1 MAGVNKVILIGNL
14 TREPDYRQ
22 MPSGSAV
29 TDFGM
34 AMNRRFTNSRG
45 EQQEDTCF
53 VDIAAFGRTAD
64 VIRNYCHKG
73 DPLFV
78 EGRLRFDQWD
88 DKASG
93 AKRSRLTVV
102 AESVELLS
110 RRGNAPDGSQGGYPQ
125 GGYQASYQQGG
136 YQQGY
141 QQGGYQQG
149 GYAQPIPSPVGIQ
162 PLTPNGA
169 SYAPQQ
175 PAQGGTVQFAP
186 QPPPMP
192 AFQPAQPQ
200 QNAAPANNDAPV
212 EDVPF

>member
-88 DKASG
+88 DKVSG

-110 RRGNAPDGSQGGYPQ
+110 RRGSAPDGAQGG
-125 GGYQASYQQGG
+125 YQQGG
-136 YQQGY
+136 YQQGYPSQGY

-149 GYAQPIPSPVGIQ
+149 GYVQPIPSPVGIQ
-162 PLTPNGA
+162 PLTPGGT
-169 SYAPQQ
+169 YAPPQPQQ
-175 PAQGGTVQFAP
+175 SGTVQFSP
-186 QPPPMP
+186 QPAPMP

-200 QNAAPANNDAPV
+200 QPAAPANDAPV